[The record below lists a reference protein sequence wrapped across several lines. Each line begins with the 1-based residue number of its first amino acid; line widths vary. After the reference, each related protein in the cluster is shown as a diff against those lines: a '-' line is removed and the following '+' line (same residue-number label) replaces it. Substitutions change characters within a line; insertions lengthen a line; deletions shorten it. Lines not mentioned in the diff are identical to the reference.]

1 MPDSGQHKN
10 KKARSFVVE
19 EQRNPSGD
27 DIALRDFGLSLGL
40 SPSPG
45 WPTNSAVRDSEPDAR
60 AGKSGFIDA
69 VWKKS
74 LRAASD

>member
-27 DIALRDFGLSLGL
+27 DNALRDFGLSLGR
-40 SPSPG
+40 SPSPA
-45 WPTNSAVRDSEPDAR
+45 WPRIQRLETASLMHEL
-60 AGKSGFIDA
+60 GKTVLSMP
-69 VWKKS
+69 WKK
-74 LRAASD
+74 